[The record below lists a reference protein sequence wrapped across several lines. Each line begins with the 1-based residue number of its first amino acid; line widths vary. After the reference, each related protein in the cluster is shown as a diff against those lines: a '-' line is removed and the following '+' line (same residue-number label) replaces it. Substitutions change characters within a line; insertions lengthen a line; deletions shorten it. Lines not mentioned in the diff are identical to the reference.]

1 MTNQKANISNY
12 FHLSLEIERYGP
24 EIIKLRIFRFNI
36 SEDDDCIIF
45 KTCVVISDSIKF
57 EFL

>member
-1 MTNQKANISNY
+1 MANQKANISKH

-24 EIIKLRIFRFNI
+24 EIIKLRILRFYI

-57 EFL
+57 KFL